1 MINIPSKTPV
11 QNLNV
16 SVVLES
22 YIMSAAVY
30 RTGHGI
36 DSIIW
41 YRQGYDMKEK

>member
-1 MINIPSKTPV
+1 MINIPSENSCPELQCKRCPGIIH
-11 QNLNV
+11 N
-16 SVVLES
+16 ES
-22 YIMSAAVY
+22 VY